1 MARYR
6 VLQNPTFDIETG
18 KLLSHDGESFVDSFP
33 IRCDRSVAKTAG
45 QAAAGA
51 KDVGA
56 GFGSIASGIGT
67 SIIPG
72 LERQANNPTGFDP
85 TTQNRMLVA
94 NQEGAGGANAA
105 ITGEGRLAAL
115 RSRTAGGYAPA
126 LAEAARAKGRTLAT
140 GALDVQLENAKL
152 AEQKRRAAQE
162 QLSGMYSGLNE
173 DQLKAMG
180 IENEDLNTQ
189 LTAGRQGWLQNTLNT
204 ITALKGGGGGK
215 SGGLLGMVGG

>member
-18 KLLSHDGESFVDSFP
+18 KLLSHDGESFVESFP
-33 IRCDRSVAKTAG
+33 IRCDRSVQKTAG
-45 QAAAGA
+45 QNATTANQT
-51 KDVGA
+51 GA
-56 GFGSIASGIGT
+56 GFGSVASGIGS

-72 LERQANNPTGFDP
+72 LERQASNPTGFDP

-115 RSRTAGGYAPA
+115 RSRTAGGFAPA

-140 GALDVQLENAKL
+140 GGLDVQLENAKL

-162 QLSGMYSGLNE
+162 QLGGMYGQLSQ
-173 DQLKAMG
+173 DQLRAMG
-180 IENEDLNTQ
+180 LANEDLQTKLQ
-189 LTAGRQGWLQNTLNT
+189 AGKTGWAQNLEG
-204 ITALKGGGGGK
+204 I
-215 SGGLLGMVGG
+215 LGTVGGMGAGASKGPMQYL

>member
-1 MARYR
+1 MARHR
-6 VLQNPTFDIETG
+6 VLLNPTFDIDTG
-18 KLLSHDGESFVDSFP
+18 KLLSHDGESFVDSFA
-33 IRCDRSVAKTAG
+33 IRCDRGAGKEAKNLGSTAG
-45 QAAAGA
+45 Q
-51 KDVGA
+51 VGA
-56 GFGSIASGIGT
+56 GFGSVASGIGT
-67 SIIPG
+67 AIIPG

-105 ITGEGRLAAL
+105 VTGEGRLAAL
-115 RSRTAGGYAPA
+115 RSRFAGGFAPA

-162 QLSGMYSGLNE
+162 QLGGMYSGLNA

-180 IENEDLNTQ
+180 TENEDLNTQ
-189 LTAGRQGWLQNTLNT
+189 LAAGRQGMLQNVEGVLGT
-204 ITALKGGGGGK
+204 I
-215 SGGLLGMVGG
+215 GGLGGNKGVRGLFAG

>member
-6 VLQNPTFDIETG
+6 VLKNPTFDIETG

-33 IRCDRSVAKTAG
+33 IRCDRSAVQQAKNLGASAG
-45 QAAAGA
+45 Q
-51 KDVGA
+51 VGA
-56 GFGSIASGIGT
+56 GFGSVASGIGS

-105 ITGEGRLAAL
+105 VTGEGRLAAL

-152 AEQKRRAAQE
+152 AEQKRREAQQ
-162 QLSGMYSGLNE
+162 QLGGMYAGLNA

-180 IENEDLNTQ
+180 MENEDLNTQ
-189 LTAGRQGWLQNTLNT
+189 LTAGRQGMLQNVEGVLGT
-204 ITALKGGGGGK
+204 I
-215 SGGLLGMVGG
+215 GGLGGNKGVRGLFAG